1 MKYLSFLI
9 SLFLTFQFTIYG
21 QELSRE
27 FGKIGKEES
36 GMTSYTPDRSAA
48 AVVLFDLGRS
58 YFEREEHGFNI
69 IYERTTRIKIFSEAG
84 IKYAEIEIPYYQE
97 GGIFEKVFDLEAYTY
112 NPSGDSFM
120 RTALNP
126 STVHEEKLTESWN
139 VKKFAMPD
147 VKPGSIIEYHYRINS
162 EYVFNLRDWEFQCR
176 IPTIFSEYEV
186 KMIPFYEYTLLL
198 QGKNKFD
205 NNVSY
210 KDQNLPHTFAGIEYN
225 DLVHKF
231 TMRNLPAFND
241 EEYITSINDFII
253 KVEFQLVKINHPDG
267 TTTNVISTWP
277 ELVKDLLKDDNLAKF
292 AKRCEKLA
300 DKVLDPDSVAN
311 RSQIKKFD
319 IVLNYVK
326 ANFNWNQVNSKYSSK
341 SANELLKDKF
351 GNSADLNLLA
361 LGLLNA
367 SGIEAWPVIISTRDH
382 GKLKPEYPLMKSFNY
397 VIIDAL
403 IDGKHI
409 LTDATETLCPNDM
422 VPARCLNEKGLLIK
436 EGPVEWVS
444 IQNNVPS
451 EIEMITRIDLA
462 DTGSVARTII
472 TSSRYDALRH
482 RQTYGDDK
490 KKIADRGT
498 DEIYKVDESS
508 VSILNQYTKEKP
520 YIFNF
525 IRSFGKEELNG
536 KIYLSPFLN
545 EVMAD
550 NPLKQNSRSYPIDMT
565 YPVKRNFTSTI
576 MIPDG
581 YKIEFL
587 PEDEKILNEM
597 FEMSYNIKR
606 EEKSISVCFSYAFK
620 KTLYNAADYLNL
632 KYYFKEIIKK
642 GNEKMVFVKE

>member
-525 IRSFGKEELNG
+525 INSFGKEELNG